1 MDIEAFLSSN
11 KSIIIAPAGY
21 GKTYTIAEVISSY
34 KGDKKVLVLTHTHAG
49 IASLREKFEQKGLA
63 PSTYHLDTICSFALD
78 LTKTYHVNKNDIP
91 KESDTNA
98 LFDYAVEH
106 ATIILKAIPIKYLLS
121 IKFEHLIVD
130 EYQDCSLAQHQMVLE
145 LAQTLKT
152 HLLGDPLQGIFGFRG
167 QQIVDFD
174 DDSFRPFL
182 QNCQSLETPWRW
194 KNAGQDALG
203 QDLSR
208 IREKLLAGEDINL
221 QEYHSIKWVQGAED
235 DYVKPQTNARTALF
249 QEIRR
254 GAVVIHPNCSSVEP
268 RKAVV
273 KHFPMLQLIEPID
286 GKDYYS
292 FCQQIDKHSGQVLI
306 KEISD
311 MMRKVCNKSCIN
323 NWIKPDGTL
332 KNKRRQDDQAIK
344 SKLEAAINCLLKE
357 KTYMN
362 IANLIVA
369 IARLPEIVVYRKEF
383 LRDIYHTLVDANKLR
398 ITASESIVRNRNVL
412 RRKGRK
418 VMQKSIGTTLLTKG
432 LEFDNVVILN
442 AQQFD
447 DPRHFYVALTR
458 CSEKLVVISST
469 AVLHPYNQ

>member
-1 MDIEAFLSSN
+1 MDIEAFLSAN

-21 GKTYTIAEVISSY
+21 GKTYTIAEAISSY

-203 QDLSR
+203 KDLSR

-221 QEYHSIKWVQGAED
+221 QEYHSIKWVPGAED
-235 DYVKPQTNARTALF
+235 DYAKPQTSVKTELF
-249 QEIRR
+249 QDLYK

>member
-182 QNCQSLETPWRW
+182 QNCKFLETPWRW

-203 QDLSR
+203 QDLAR
-208 IREKLLAGEDINL
+208 IREKLLAGEEINL
-221 QEYHSIKWVQGAED
+221 SDYHSIEWLQATD
-235 DYVKPQTNARTALF
+235 NDYLKPRTNARIKLF
-249 QEIRR
+249 QEINQ
-254 GAVVIHPNCSSVEP
+254 GAVVIHPNSSSVIP
-268 RKAVV
+268 RKTVV
-273 KHFPMLQLIEPID
+273 AHYPQLQLLESID
-286 GKDYYS
+286 DKDYYKYCLL
-292 FCQQIDKHSGQVLI
+292 FDKQSGQAVI
-306 KEISD
+306 KDVVE
-311 MMRKVCNKSCIN
+311 MMRMICKNEAIN

-344 SKLEAAINCLLKE
+344 SKLESAINPLLKE
-357 KTYMN
+357 KSYMN

-369 IARLPEIVVYRKEF
+369 IARLPEIVIYRKEF
-383 LRDIYHTLVDANKLR
+383 LRDIYHTLVDANKLGL
-398 ITASESIVRNRNVL
+398 TASESIVRNRNIL

-442 AQQFD
+442 AQQFN
-447 DPRHFYVALTR
+447 DPRDFYVALTR
-458 CSEKLVVISST
+458 CSKKLVVISNT
-469 AVLHPYNQ
+469 AVLHPYKQ

>member
-1 MDIEAFLSSN
+1 M
-11 KSIIIAPAGY
+11 
-21 GKTYTIAEVISSY
+21 
-34 KGDKKVLVLTHTHAG
+34 
-49 IASLREKFEQKGLA
+49 

-78 LTKTYHVNKNDIP
+78 LTKTYHINKNDIP
-91 KESDTNA
+91 KESDANA

-106 ATIILKAIPIKYLLS
+106 ATIILKANPIKYLLS

-208 IREKLLAGEDINL
+208 IREKLLAGEDVNL

-235 DYVKPQTNARTALF
+235 DYAKPQTNVKTELF
-249 QEIRR
+249 QELQR
-254 GAVVIHPNCSSVEP
+254 GAIVIHPNSSSVES
-268 RKAVV
+268 RKTVV
-273 KHFPMLQLIEPID
+273 KQYPMLQLIEPID

-292 FCQQIDKHSGQVLI
+292 CCQQFDIHSGQSLI
-306 KEISD
+306 KDVSD
-311 MMRKVCNKSCIN
+311 MMRKVCNKTCIN

-332 KNKRRQDDQAIK
+332 KNKRKVEDQAVM
-344 SKLEAAINCLLKE
+344 SELVSAINPLMKE
-357 KTYMN
+357 KTYLS

-369 IARLPEIVVYRKEF
+369 IARLPEIIIYRKEF
-383 LRDIYHTLVDANKLR
+383 IRDIYHTLVNAHKLG
-398 ITASESIVRNRNVL
+398 ITASESIVRNRNLL

-418 VMQKSIGTTLLTKG
+418 VMRKSIGTTLLTKG
-432 LEFDNVVILN
+432 LEFDCVVVLN
-442 AQQFD
+442 AQQFN
-447 DPRHFYVALTR
+447 DPKHLYVALTR
-458 CSEKLVVISST
+458 CRERLVVVSDI
-469 AVLHPYNQ
+469 AVLHPYNL

>member
-1 MDIEAFLSSN
+1 MDIEAFLSAN

-21 GKTYTIAEVISSY
+21 GKTYTIAEAISSY

-91 KESDTNA
+91 KESDANA

-106 ATIILKAIPIKYLLS
+106 ATIILKANPIKHLLS

-145 LAQTLKT
+145 LAKTLKT

-167 QQIVDFD
+167 QQIVDFN
-174 DDSFRPFL
+174 DDSFSPFL
-182 QNCQSLETPWRW
+182 QNCQLLETPWRW
-194 KNAGQDALG
+194 KNAGRDELG
-203 QDLSR
+203 QDLAR
-208 IREKLLAGEDINL
+208 IREKLLAREDIDL
-221 QEYHSIKWVQGAED
+221 QEYHSIIWVSGAED
-235 DYVKPQTNARTALF
+235 DYAKPQTDIKKELF
-249 QEIRR
+249 HELSK
-254 GAVVIHPNCSSVEP
+254 GAVIIHPNCSSVEP

-273 KHFPMLQLIEPID
+273 KHYPMLQLIEPID

-292 FCQQIDKHSGQVLI
+292 YCQQFDNHSGQALI
-306 KEISD
+306 KDISD
-311 MMRKVCNKSCIN
+311 MMRKVCNKSCID

-332 KNKRRQDDQAIK
+332 KSKRKNEDQAIM
-344 SKLEAAINCLLKE
+344 SKLVSAINPLLKE
-357 KTYMN
+357 KTYLN

-369 IARLPEIVVYRKEF
+369 IARLPEIVIYRKEF
-383 LRDIYHTLVDANKLR
+383 IRDIYHTLVDANKLGL
-398 ITASESIVRNRNVL
+398 TASESIVRNRNLL

-432 LEFDNVVILN
+432 LEFDKVVILN
-442 AQQFD
+442 AQQFN

-458 CSEKLVVISST
+458 CSEKLVVISNT
-469 AVLHPYNQ
+469 AVLHPYE